1 VAYSALMTAALS
13 GATVSQ
19 LRHWRSTQLI
29 EPEYRT
35 PTRIFYSYRD
45 IVALRTFVYLRET
58 KSLQK
63 IRKAVS
69 GLRSFK
75 KLGHLSQYRL
85 VSQGD
90 TIFLVDE
97 TEDVDLV
104 RHPGQTTLIRLDDVA
119 RPFDTIGGVHVRDL
133 TRPAEHVTVDP
144 TIQGGHPVIAG
155 TRVPFEAVATL
166 MADGVSAKD
175 VKLFYPTVTADAAR
189 SALDFAEYV
198 REFETAAAA

>member
-1 VAYSALMTAALS
+1 MTAALS
-13 GATVSQ
+13 GATMSQ

-35 PTRIFYSYRD
+35 PTRVFYSYRD
-45 IVALRTFVYLRET
+45 IVALRTFVYLRESQ
-58 KSLQK
+58 SLQK

-69 GLRSFK
+69 GLRSLK

-90 TIFLVDE
+90 TIFLVDD
-97 TEDVDLV
+97 TEDVDLI
-104 RHPGQTTLIRLDDVA
+104 RHPGQTTLIRLDDVV
-119 RPFDTIGGVHVRDL
+119 RPFDTTDGVHVRDL
-133 TRPAEHVTVDP
+133 ARPAKHVSVDP
-144 TIQGGHPVIAG
+144 AVQGGHPVIAG

-166 MADGVSAKD
+166 VADGVPAED
-175 VKLFYPTVTADAAR
+175 IRLFYPTVTADAAR

-198 REFETAAAA
+198 RRFETVAAA

>member
-1 VAYSALMTAALS
+1 MTAALS
-13 GATVSQ
+13 GATMGQ

-35 PTRIFYSYRD
+35 PNRVFYSYRD
-45 IVALRTFVYLRET
+45 IVALRTFVYLRE
-58 KSLQK
+58 KLSLQK

-69 GLRSFK
+69 GLRSLK

-85 VSQGD
+85 VSHGN
-90 TIFLVDE
+90 TIALVDE

-104 RHPGQTTLIRLDDVA
+104 KRPGQTLIRFDEVV
-119 RPFDTIGGVHVRDL
+119 RPFDTTDGMHVRDL
-133 TRPAEHVTVDP
+133 TRPAEYVSIDP
-144 TIQGGHPVIAG
+144 AVQGGHPVIAG

-166 MADGVSAKD
+166 MADGVPAED
-175 VKLFYPTVTADAAR
+175 VMLFYPTVTADAAR

-198 REFETAAAA
+198 RRFETAAAA